1 MIVSIQIFLLLL
13 VLSGVG
19 IILFTKNIVH
29 AAYALCLTLIGVA
42 GVYVLLSSE
51 LLAVVQIMLYAGGV
65 VILLAFGVMM
75 TNRLRG
81 EKVLSG
87 SNNKFLGT
95 LISISVFGGLCYIIS
110 SASFETTGG
119 ALAEDQIA
127 QIGVSFLTDHLV
139 AFELIAFTLLVA
151 LVGAAY
157 LAKMAADE

>member
-1 MIVSIQIFLLLL
+1 MMIAIQVFLILL
-13 VLSGVG
+13 VLLGAV

-29 AAYALCLTLIGVA
+29 AAYALCLALVGIA
-42 GVYVLLSSE
+42 GVYVVLMSE

-87 SNNKFLGT
+87 SRNQLIGGLLSIGLFVGLSY
-95 LISISVFGGLCYIIS
+95 LISNATFQTSTI
-110 SASFETTGG
+110 ENQ
-119 ALAEDQIA
+119 DQIKT
-127 QIGVSFLTDHLV
+127 IGVSFLTDHIV
-139 AFELIAFTLLVA
+139 AFELIAFILLVA

-157 LAKMAADE
+157 LAKNAANE

>member
-1 MIVSIQIFLLLL
+1 MIIAIQVFLVLMVLMGVSII
-13 VLSGVG
+13 VLSRN
-19 IILFTKNIVH
+19 IIH
-29 AAYALCLTLIGVA
+29 AAYALCLTLIGIA
-42 GVYVLLSSE
+42 GIYVVLMSE

-87 SNNKFLGT
+87 SNNK
-95 LISISVFGGLCYIIS
+95 VFGGILSLSLFSGLVYAIS
-110 SASFETTGG
+110 KTTFNITTAGET
-119 ALAEDQIA
+119 DQIR
-127 QIGVSFLTDHLV
+127 QIGVSFLTEHIV
-139 AFELIAFTLLVA
+139 AFELIAFILLIA

>member
-1 MIVSIQIFLLLL
+1 MIAIQVFLILL
-13 VLSGVG
+13 VLLGAV

-29 AAYALCLTLIGVA
+29 AAYALCLALVGIA
-42 GVYVLLSSE
+42 GVYVVLMSE

-87 SNNKFLGT
+87 SRNQLIGGLLSIGLFVGLSY
-95 LISISVFGGLCYIIS
+95 LISNATFQTSTI
-110 SASFETTGG
+110 ENQ
-119 ALAEDQIA
+119 DQIKT
-127 QIGVSFLTDHLV
+127 IGVSFLTDHIV
-139 AFELIAFTLLVA
+139 AFELIAFILLVA

-157 LAKMAADE
+157 LAKNAANE

>member
-1 MIVSIQIFLLLL
+1 MTAAIQIFVVLL

-29 AAYALCLTLIGVA
+29 AAYALCLTLVGVA
-42 GVYVLLSSE
+42 GIYVLLASE

-87 SNNKFLGT
+87 SNNKFLGG
-95 LISISVFGGLCYIIS
+95 LISLSVFAGLCYVIS
-110 SASFETTGG
+110 STSFTKSEV
-119 ALAEDQIA
+119 AIDSDQIA

-139 AFELIAFTLLVA
+139 AFELIAFVLLVA